1 MNNWQALRE
10 AEIKAQAEEER
21 LCALYD
27 CYPWEINIE
36 RMKPKNR
43 RKEVLPFIYKHMDN
57 GVEVSNEALRE
68 VFIKHKAVEEDAE
81 GELNVE
87 LETLDPDLL
96 EDILS
101 LFIKANDQIKKSQAQ
116 NTQSREVGISE
127 GLPSPQPLSK
137 IPPLETGPD
146 TESTTSC
153 TSLL

>member
-10 AEIKAQAEEER
+10 AEIRAKEEEQR

-57 GVEVSNEALRE
+57 GVEVSSDDLRD
-68 VFIKHKAVEEDAE
+68 VFLKHKVVEEDTE

-87 LETLDPDLL
+87 LESLDPDLL
-96 EDILS
+96 EDILM
-101 LFIKANDQIKKSQAQ
+101 LFIRANERIKKSQAQ
-116 NTQSREVGISE
+116 HTQSHKIGIAE
-127 GLPSPQPLSK
+127 ELPSRQPLSK
-137 IPPLETGPD
+137 TLSQETVFG
-146 TESTTSC
+146 TETTALGKA
-153 TSLL
+153 LL